1 MTTRRKVL
9 PDDFDNNAEHVEV
22 EGVFFE
28 LPPLGDADGD
38 DEDGQVGELRQDC
51 APELVLRGML
61 PFGILFK
68 RKPCRIRR
76 KIPSRSKKKTNKQM
90 VMHARLESIEQ
101 FYLGR
106 GTYAISYPRERI
118 QEGLFM

>member
-1 MTTRRKVL
+1 VYGNFFSSSPCLDYDYSEEIKVL
-9 PDDFDNNAEHVEV
+9 PDDFDNNAEYVEV
-22 EGVFFE
+22 EGIFFE

-76 KIPSRSKKKTNKQM
+76 KIPSRS
-90 VMHARLESIEQ
+90 
-101 FYLGR
+101 
-106 GTYAISYPRERI
+106 
-118 QEGLFM
+118 

>member
-76 KIPSRSKKKTNKQM
+76 KIPSRSKKKNQQANG
-90 VMHARLESIEQ
+90 HACQARVHRTILSK
-101 FYLGR
+101 GR

-118 QEGLFM
+118 QEGL